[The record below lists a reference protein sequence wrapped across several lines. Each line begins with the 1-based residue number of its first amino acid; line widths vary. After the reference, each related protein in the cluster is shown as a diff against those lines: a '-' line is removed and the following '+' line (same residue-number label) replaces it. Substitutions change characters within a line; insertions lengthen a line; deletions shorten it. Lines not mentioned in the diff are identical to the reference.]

1 LLDLLLSR
9 TGARIGR
16 RGNELQETGL
26 PLRLLGRVPI
36 WDQRRKAARRGAG
49 RQPRARFDPE
59 AIARLVLAFCGR
71 APLALV
77 FTPASIRDSLV
88 ADVVMRLQQAG
99 RSGRCG
105 KGLLLVLP
113 RSSRKAKR
121 SVQKLPDVV
130 AGDDR
135 LRHGLADP
143 AP

>member
-1 LLDLLLSR
+1 LLSR

-16 RGNELQETGL
+16 RENELKETGL

-36 WDQRRKAARRGAG
+36 WDQRRKAARPPAC
-49 RQPRARFDPE
+49 RQLRARFDPE

-77 FTPASIRDSLV
+77 FSPASTRDSLV
-88 ADVVMRLQQAG
+88 ADVVIRLQVAG

-113 RSSRKAKR
+113 RGSRSKKR

-130 AGDDR
+130 AGDDS
-135 LRHGLADP
+135 LRHSLADP
-143 AP
+143 TP